1 MTKMNGGKTKKARKP
16 NNVFKDWVKF
26 IKKVQHEEKLPSY
39 RDAMR
44 RAKIRSDKGEK
55 WKSMKG
61 GDGEEDAP
69 IVDNPTDNSS
79 IVEPTEEK
87 KPVGSFVGEDEEEL
101 VEGGKKMKGGIIL
114 GGKRRKTMRKSRRKC
129 KGKSRR
135 RR

>member
-1 MTKMNGGKTKKARKP
+1 MMSGGKTKKARKP

-26 IKKVQHEEKLPSY
+26 IKKVQREEKIPSY
-39 RDAMR
+39 RDAMS

-61 GDGEEDAP
+61 GDDDNVSFNEPIDESPPTGGEGGEEL
-69 IVDNPTDNSS
+69 
-79 IVEPTEEK
+79 
-87 KPVGSFVGEDEEEL
+87 EEL
-101 VEGGKKMKGGIIL
+101 EGGKKRKIKKMKGGIIL
-114 GGKRRKTMRKSRRKC
+114 GGKRRTMRKSRRKC

>member
-1 MTKMNGGKTKKARKP
+1 MMKMNGGKTKKARKP

-61 GDGEEDAP
+61 GDGEEEA
-69 IVDNPTDNSS
+69 PTDNSS
-79 IVEPTEEK
+79 IVEPTEELS
-87 KPVGSFVGEDEEEL
+87 VGSFVQEEEKL
-101 VEGGKKMKGGIIL
+101 VKGGKMKGGIIL
-114 GGKRRKTMRKSRRKC
+114 GGKRRRTMRKSRRKG